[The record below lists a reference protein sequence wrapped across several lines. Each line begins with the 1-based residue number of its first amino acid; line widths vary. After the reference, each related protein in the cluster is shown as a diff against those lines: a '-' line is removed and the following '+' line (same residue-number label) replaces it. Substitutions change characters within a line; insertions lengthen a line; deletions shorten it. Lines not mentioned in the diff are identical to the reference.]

1 MSISEDTGAESQQDA
16 DCASSE
22 YNRNKTSDV
31 NTMEIEEQQ
40 FVEENG
46 H

>member
-16 DCASSE
+16 DFASSE
-22 YNRNKTSDV
+22 YSRNKTSDV
-31 NTMEIEEQQ
+31 NTREIEEQQ
-40 FVEENG
+40 FGEENG